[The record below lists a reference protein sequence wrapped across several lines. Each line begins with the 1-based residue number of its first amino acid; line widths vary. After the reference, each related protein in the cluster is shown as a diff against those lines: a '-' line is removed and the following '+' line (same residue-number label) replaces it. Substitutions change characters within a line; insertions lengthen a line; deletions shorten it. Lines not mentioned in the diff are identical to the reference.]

1 MIVKVGVGRMILAF
15 EDYVYEV
22 HMYNP
27 KYDKKLQKDHGYI
40 IGDYVYIEEDG
51 NKESVM
57 DKDSGK

>member
-40 IGDYVYIEEDG
+40 IGDYV
-51 NKESVM
+51 
-57 DKDSGK
+57 

>member
-40 IGDYVYIEEDG
+40 IGDYVYIYR
-51 NKESVM
+51 
-57 DKDSGK
+57 GKQKNRLDMGITHI

>member
-40 IGDYVYIEEDG
+40 IGDYVYIYR
-51 NKESVM
+51 
-57 DKDSGK
+57 GKQKNSY